1 MKLEVLYRG
10 KTYRFD
16 ERMSALKLVR
26 LMGLSWEEV
35 LVLREGRILTEDEM
49 VNPGDSIR
57 VVAVVSGG

>member
-1 MKLEVLYRG
+1 MEVLYRG
-10 KTYRFD
+10 KTYRFE

-35 LVLREGRILTEDEM
+35 LVLREGNILTEDDM
-49 VNPGDSIR
+49 VSPGDSIR